1 MSDNE
6 SSIDEASELPEAVA
20 DAWAAVLID
29 IYEKHKAA
37 GDCDTAI
44 TPSTGEPHVPHD
56 HRRSGNEFP
65 EAAA

>member
-1 MSDNE
+1 MTDDVSVPEQSDGLDH
-6 SSIDEASELPEAVA
+6 IA

-37 GDCDTAI
+37 GKCVAAI

-56 HRRSGNEFP
+56 HRRSGNELP